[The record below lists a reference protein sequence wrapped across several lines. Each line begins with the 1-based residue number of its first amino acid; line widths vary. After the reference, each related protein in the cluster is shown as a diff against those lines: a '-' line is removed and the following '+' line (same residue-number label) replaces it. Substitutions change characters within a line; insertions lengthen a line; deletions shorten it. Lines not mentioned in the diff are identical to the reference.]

1 MECSNFGFLKKILFT
16 LKTSIFSSSVFQKMR
31 VFLLLLLFIFV
42 FCSPV
47 AAQIPNL
54 APLDIA
60 LEVSA
65 TQFTYNRWLDYIFN
79 NGVGSTASPA
89 ANASFYNAV
98 NQVMSVFCDAE
109 EFISWG
115 TNLTPLLTTL
125 AEVRA
130 YYISLSLTS
139 FIGYSH
145 HKLDNPIVYFNFD
158 RDGLYA
164 NFTSIITQTAKTA
177 VAPGQ
182 PPVFVTIEGFYNNQ
196 YKFIPQTNSWCIKV
210 FFAYTQNG
218 WPNYNLSDA
227 VNAPYIYP
235 YSS

>member
-1 MECSNFGFLKKILFT
+1 MRSFLVL
-16 LKTSIFSSSVFQKMR
+16 V
-31 VFLLLLLFIFV
+31 LLFVAFA
-42 FCSPV
+42 

-54 APLDIA
+54 APLEIA
-60 LEVSA
+60 LQVSS
-65 TQFTYNRWLDYIFN
+65 TQYTYNRWLDYIFN

-89 ANASFYNAV
+89 ANASFYNGV
-98 NQVMSVFCDAE
+98 NQVMSVFCNAE

-125 AEVRA
+125 AEVKA

-145 HKLDNPIVYFNFD
+145 HKLNNPIVYYSFD
-158 RDGLYA
+158 HDGVYA

-177 VAPGQ
+177 VGPGQ
-182 PPVFVTIEGFYNNQ
+182 PPVFDTIEGFYNNQ
-196 YKFIPQTNSWCIKV
+196 YKFIPETNSWCIRV

-218 WPNYNLSDA
+218 WPDPSLQDL
-227 VNAPYIYP
+227 VNAPYVYP